1 MAGELGL
8 NDVSEEDI
16 DRRTGEKSKL
26 KTGNLKRSYNM
37 PGEACKKYKGKEK
50 QDCLNYRGRFAKFA
64 KGKKNSKKEQSS
76 VSYG

>member
-1 MAGELGL
+1 
-8 NDVSEEDI
+8 
-16 DRRTGEKSKL
+16 
-26 KTGNLKRSYNM
+26 M